1 MIKEEHISIL
11 NDWFLRERERERERE
26 KYLACLV
33 KKAPFKKY
41 ARAN

>member
-11 NDWFLRERERERERE
+11 NDWFLRERERERE

-33 KKAPFKKY
+33 KKTPFKKY

>member
-11 NDWFLRERERERERE
+11 NDWFLREREREREIS
-26 KYLACLV
+26 CMSC
-33 KKAPFKKY
+33 KKNAFKKY

>member
-11 NDWFLRERERERERE
+11 NDWFLRERERE

-33 KKAPFKKY
+33 KKTPFKKY